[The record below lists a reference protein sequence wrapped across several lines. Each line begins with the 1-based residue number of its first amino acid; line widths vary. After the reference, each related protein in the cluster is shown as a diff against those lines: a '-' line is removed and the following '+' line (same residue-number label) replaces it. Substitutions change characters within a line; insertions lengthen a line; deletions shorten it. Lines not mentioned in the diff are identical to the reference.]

1 VIRSPSRRPPG
12 RAARRLAR
20 RLLVAAATAAVSAAA
35 GGTVG
40 ATAQQAPS
48 YAAPPD
54 PAADS
59 ARLASETAAAAA
71 PHLAERFGVAPLAA
85 LGPAA
90 VEAADSL
97 AALHAWNGSRR
108 QPPQN
113 GFVRSLPAPRR
124 VRLDAGATAALAQAP
139 LAERDGGVLAQTS
152 LTSIGWGG
160 SVRVAGAHRLRL
172 HLSRVDLPAGARLW
186 VHGAEPAA
194 APFGMELAAP
204 DGGMWTPSVEGE
216 ELALDVELPA
226 APVSSTA
233 AGASGPSGAG
243 AAAPIEGAAGP
254 AGAGQA
260 AAATADSG
268 YGFTID
274 AVLELVPATEM
285 RSANP
290 ANLEGLASPGTAR
303 GPAPKDTSCE
313 MDASC
318 VGAADFPDYA
328 LARHAVALL
337 EFIDGRQGF
346 ACTGQLLS
354 DVVGDGIPYMLTA
367 NHCISTAQVA
377 ASAQAFFDDYTP
389 SCNGPAPALEQLPR
403 TAGATV
409 LVTGDAQTASDF
421 SLLRLGALPAGRTF
435 LGWNA
440 SPLATPDGTLLYRLS
455 HPDAEAQKF
464 STTTVDS
471 QAIQCTGT
479 PQPRFIYSDLDL
491 GAAAPGSSG
500 SAAMLAGGMVVGQL
514 LGICG
519 PTGVDDP
526 CSQEVHPVDGAIAA
540 SFTHLQPFLAPVAA
554 GHCSPGSLALC
565 LAGQRFQVQVAWSN
579 QFDGTSGVGHAV
591 VGTDS
596 TGYFYFTDPSNYE
609 LIVKILDFGTV
620 FKVFYGELTD
630 LQFTITVTDTRTG
643 HLKKYTNTTGD
654 CGGIDQTSFPAVAP
668 TPAKAACAPGKG
680 TLCLL
685 DRRFAV
691 SVTWQNQFNG
701 TAGAGAPRSLSDL
714 SGLFTFTDPTDVEL
728 VLKVVPFSDRIAFFY
743 SALSDFAYAITV
755 TDTAGGKTKTY
766 QNPAGTFCGGID
778 NDAFPP

>member
-1 VIRSPSRRPPG
+1 MPVVSRSPSRRSPPY
-12 RAARRLAR
+12 AASVLA
-20 RLLVAAATAAVSAAA
+20 LLVLAATAATSAP
-35 GGTVG
+35 
-40 ATAQQAPS
+40 AQQAPPH
-48 YAAPPD
+48 AAPPD
-54 PAADS
+54 PAAES
-59 ARLASETAAAAA
+59 ARHPAGTAGTAAAAA
-71 PHLAERFGVAPLAA
+71 PYLAERFGVAPMAA

-113 GFVRSLPAPRR
+113 GFVRPLPVPRR

-139 LAERDGGVLAQTS
+139 LAEHDGGVMAQAS

-194 APFGMELAAP
+194 PPFGMELATP

-233 AGASGPSGAG
+233 A
-243 AAAPIEGAAGP
+243 ERAGP
-254 AGAGQA
+254 GH
-260 AAATADSG
+260 
-268 YGFTID
+268 GFTVD
-274 AVLELVPATEM
+274 AVLELVPATAM
-285 RSANP
+285 RSENP
-290 ANLEGLASPGTAR
+290 DGPAGPGTAE

-313 MDASC
+313 IDASC

-337 EFIDGRQGF
+337 EFVDGRQGF

-354 DVVGDGIPYMLTA
+354 DAVGDGIPYLLTA

-389 SCNGPAPALEQLPR
+389 SCNGPAPALEHLPR

-409 LVTGDAQTASDF
+409 LVSGDAQTASDF
-421 SLLRLGALPAGRTF
+421 SLLRLGTLPAGRTF

-479 PQPRFIYSDLDL
+479 PQPRFIYSDLNR

-540 SFTHLQPFLAPVAA
+540 SFTHLQPFLAPAAA
-554 GHCSPGSLALC
+554 GHCSPGNLALC

-579 QFDGTSGVGHAV
+579 QFDGTNGVGHAV

-630 LQFTITVTDTRTG
+630 LQFTISVTDTHTG

-701 TAGAGAPRSLSDL
+701 TAGAGAPRPLSDL